1 MDARRAFKRTEMDH
15 TALHALVFDAI
26 GDPILVVD
34 ESGDIIVANAAA
46 LAFFDLG
53 ERRSTG
59 QLAAAEGDLA
69 VDAAELAR
77 LVARHGS
84 VRDYVLLDGQGR
96 ESGYSLDV
104 QRIRVPG
111 AGYYCLTHVR
121 DRTPERDRDLWKDEI
136 IAMVSHEIKNPLAA
150 MKNSV
155 EILRSQVAGEL
166 TEGQCRFLDTSERS
180 IDRLTR
186 LLDGF
191 LDVSRIRAG
200 AFDVHRAHH
209 DVRDFVDEVLG
220 SFASLY
226 NVQRVTLDWSV
237 DESLSEAWFDAG
249 KLEQILVNLLSNA
262 LKFTPEGGSI
272 RVTVGQAGIE
282 AMGEDL
288 RLLPWGEIEHPR
300 MIEINVSDTGL
311 GMESETL
318 EQLFERHGPARG
330 NGSDSPTHGAG
341 SRGSHLGLSISR
353 ALVEAQGGWLNI
365 ESRLGLGTT
374 VRVFLPQDRR
384 TSATLARVGRLA
396 QTFARLATAR
406 RPVGL
411 YVLGKYNDDNWEDIA
426 RSWLRPPAVNPPRRE
441 TATDSFTMWTL
452 STELAVCAA
461 ADLRADD
468 TVASVFSPRFVECE
482 QGAHVFGSYAVGAC
496 RAPDEARTFAQCM
509 GVATSRMARARE
521 AMARATIE
529 KMDSGIECLTNEWG
543 VEQ

>member
-1 MDARRAFKRTEMDH
+1 MEH

-26 GDPILVVD
+26 ADPIVVVD
-34 ESGDIIVANAAA
+34 ESGDIVVANAAA

-59 QLAAAEGDLA
+59 QLAAVEGNLA

-77 LVARHGS
+77 LVGRQGS
-84 VRDYVLLDGQGR
+84 VRDYALLDAKGR
-96 ESGYSLDV
+96 ETGYALDV
-104 QRIRVPG
+104 QRIRIPG
-111 AGYYCLTHVR
+111 GGYYCLTHVR
-121 DRTPERDRDLWKDEI
+121 DRTPERHRDLWKDEV

-166 TEGQCRFLDTSERS
+166 TEGQRRFLDTSERS

-200 AFDVHRAHH
+200 AFDIHRANH
-209 DVRDFVDEVLG
+209 DIRDFVDEVVS

-226 NVQRVTLDWSV
+226 NVQRVSLDWSV
-237 DESLSEAWFDAG
+237 DDSLGEVWFDAG
-249 KLEQILVNLLSNA
+249 KLEQVLVNLLSNA
-262 LKFTPEGGSI
+262 LKFTPGGGSI
-272 RVTVGQAGIE
+272 DVAVAEAGIE

-288 RLLPWGEIEHPR
+288 RLLPWDEIGRPR
-300 MIEINVSDTGL
+300 LIEVTVSDTGL

-318 EQLFERHGPARG
+318 EQLFDRHGPARG
-330 NGSDSPTHGAG
+330 DGSDSPTLGRGA
-341 SRGSHLGLSISR
+341 RGSHLGLSISR
-353 ALVEAQGGWLNI
+353 ALVEAQGGWLNV

-374 VRVFLPQDRR
+374 VRVFLPRDRR

-396 QTFARLATAR
+396 QTFARLAAAR

-426 RSWLRPPAVNPPRRE
+426 RSWLRPPVVNPPRRE
-441 TATDSFTMWTL
+441 AATDSFTMWTL
-452 STELAVCAA
+452 STELAVCTAS
-461 ADLRADD
+461 DLRADD
-468 TVASVFSPRFVECE
+468 TVASMFSPRFVECE
-482 QGAHVFGSYAVGAC
+482 RSAHVFGSYAVGAC

-509 GVATSRMARARE
+509 GIATSRMVRARE

-543 VEQ
+543 EEQ

>member
-1 MDARRAFKRTEMDH
+1 MDN

-34 ESGDIIVANAAA
+34 ESGDIVVANAAA

-53 ERRSTG
+53 EARTTG
-59 QLAAAEGDLA
+59 QLAAAQGDLA

-77 LVARHGS
+77 LVVRHGS
-84 VRDYVLLDGQGR
+84 VRDYALLDAHGR
-96 ESGYSLDV
+96 ESGYTLDV
-104 QRIRVPG
+104 QRIRIPG
-111 AGYYCLTHVR
+111 AGHYCLTHVR
-121 DRTPERDRDLWKDEI
+121 NRTPERHRDLWKDEV
-136 IAMVSHEIKNPLAA
+136 IALVSHEIKNPLAA

-166 TEGQCRFLDTSERS
+166 TEGQRKFLDTSERS

-200 AFDVHRAHH
+200 AFDVHRASH
-209 DVRDFVDEVLG
+209 DVRDFVGEVVG

-226 NVQRVTLDWSV
+226 NVQRVSLDWSV
-237 DESLSEAWFDAG
+237 DGSLTDAWFDAG
-249 KLEQILVNLLSNA
+249 KLEQVLVNLLSNA
-262 LKFTPEGGSI
+262 LKFTPAGGSI
-272 RVTVGQAGIE
+272 HVAVGGAGIE

-288 RLLPWGEIEHPR
+288 RLLPWDEIGSPR
-300 MIEINVSDTGL
+300 LVEVTVSDTGL

-318 EQLFERHGPARG
+318 DRLFDRHGPARG
-330 NGSDSPTHGAG
+330 DGSDSPPQGPG
-341 SRGSHLGLSISR
+341 PRGSHLGLSISR
-353 ALVEAQGGWLNI
+353 ALVEAQAGWLNV

-374 VRVFLPQDRR
+374 VRVFFPQDRR
-384 TSATLARVGRLA
+384 TAATLARVGRLA
-396 QTFARLATAR
+396 QTFARLAAAR

-426 RSWLRPPAVNPPRRE
+426 RSWLLPPAVNPPRRE
-441 TATDSFTMWTL
+441 AATDSFNMWTL

-468 TVASVFSPRFVECE
+468 TVASMFSPRFVECE
-482 QGAHVFGSYAVGAC
+482 QGAHVFGSYGVGAC
-496 RAPDEARTFAQCM
+496 RAPDEAKTFAQCV
-509 GVATSRMARARE
+509 GIATSRMVRARE

-529 KMDSGIECLTNEWG
+529 KMDTGIECITNEWG
-543 VEQ
+543 IEQ